1 MKKILL
7 PNSLPTL
14 YFSMLLAIGLL
25 SACSSDDDGNP
36 FVGEWQL
43 IEVRYKDSGEIAYP
57 TGKDEDANWYNYA
70 KFLPDF
76 EYKAFRDSIEI
87 RNELIRYCY
96 DADILTFKF
105 VARGVYYSEKYEFS
119 EKGTLLKLSEYET
132 NEVPGINPR
141 RRTISIYKKVS
152 NHE

>member
-7 PNSLPTL
+7 PSSLPTL

-25 SACSSDDDGNP
+25 SACSSEEDSNP

-43 IEVRYKDSGEIAYP
+43 IEARYIDSGEIAYP
-57 TGKDEDANWYNYA
+57 TGKDEDANWYNYV
-70 KFLPDF
+70 KFLPNL
-76 EYKAFRDSIEI
+76 EYKAFRDSIAI
-87 RNELIRYCY
+87 QHELIKYCY
-96 DADILTFKF
+96 DADIITLTF

-141 RRTISIYKKVS
+141 RRTISIYKKVK
-152 NHE
+152 